1 MQATG
6 TSRVVFRANVAND
19 SPYRESSASVSART
33 GEYVPPVGHGWHN
46 LGRCSSVAGVNSAHD
61 VGGMQGFG
69 PVVREENEPAFHE
82 EWEKGVFAVAQMLL
96 LSGLV
101 GTVDGFRHAIE
112 RMGNANYL
120 STSYYEHWLA
130 AAETL
135 AIEHGVITMDELRAR
150 TEAVRKDPKSFEL
163 PRANGPD
170 ALSEM
175 VAEAVRVGVSGLRE
189 VGSQPSFAVGD
200 DVLTSRRNPTGH
212 TRLPRYARGRR
223 GRIAV
228 HHGAFDLADT
238 LALGPCECPEHLYAV
253 RFEASELWGDSA
265 DGNGS
270 VIIDLWESYLDPVDA
285 EA

>member
-1 MQATG
+1 M
-6 TSRVVFRANVAND
+6 
-19 SPYRESSASVSART
+19 
-33 GEYVPPVGHGWHN
+33 GEYVPPVGHGWHKF
-46 LGRCSSVAGVNSAHD
+46 RRSSSVAGVNSAHD

-69 PVVREENEPAFHE
+69 PVVREENEPAFHD
-82 EWEKGVFAVAQMLL
+82 EWEKSVFAVVQMLL
-96 LSGLV
+96 LSGRV

-112 RMGNANYL
+112 RMGNATYL

-130 AAETL
+130 GAETL
-135 AIEHGVITMDELRAR
+135 AIEHGVITVDELRAR
-150 TEAVRKDPKSFEL
+150 TEAVRKDPVSFAL

-170 ALSEM
+170 ALSELA
-175 VAEAVRVGVSGLRE
+175 AEAVGAGFSGLRD
-189 VGSQPSFAVGD
+189 VGSQPRFAVGD

-223 GRIAV
+223 GRIAG

-265 DGNGS
+265 ADGHGS
-270 VIIDLWESYLDPVDA
+270 VTIDLWESYLDPVDA
-285 EA
+285 EG